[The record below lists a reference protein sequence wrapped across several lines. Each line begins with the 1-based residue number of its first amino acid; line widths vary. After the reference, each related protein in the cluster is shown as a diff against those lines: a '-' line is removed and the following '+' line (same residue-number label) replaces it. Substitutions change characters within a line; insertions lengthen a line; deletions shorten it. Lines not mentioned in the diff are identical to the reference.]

1 MIYLDTSAV
10 LKLVVA
16 EPETGRLELWM
27 AEHAGIPRVSSRL
40 LRIEMLRA
48 VTRAAPHRV
57 SRANVVLS
65 AIALLSIDDVA
76 PAAEVIGDKTLRSL
90 DAIHLATAHGIRTD
104 LSAFVC
110 YDKRLRDSA
119 HALGLPVEAPA

>member
-1 MIYLDTSAV
+1 MIYLDTSAA

-16 EPETGRLELWM
+16 EPETVQLELWM
-27 AEHAGIPRVSSRL
+27 ASRAGIPRVSSRL

-48 VTRAAPHRV
+48 VTRAAPHRM

-76 PAAEVIGDKTLRSL
+76 PAAEVIGEKTLRSL
-90 DAIHLATAHGIRTD
+90 DAIHLATAHEIRTD

-119 HALGLPVEAPA
+119 QALGLPVEAPA

>member
-1 MIYLDTSAV
+1 MIYLDTSAA

-16 EPETGRLELWM
+16 EPETARLELWM
-27 AEHAGIPRVSSRL
+27 AERAGIPRVSSRL
-40 LRIEMLRA
+40 LRIEMWRA
-48 VTRAAPHRV
+48 VTRAAPHRI
-57 SRANVVLS
+57 SRAHVVLS
-65 AIALLSIDDVA
+65 AIALLSMDDVA

-90 DAIHLATAHGIRTD
+90 DAIHLATAHEIRAD
-104 LSAFVC
+104 LSSFVC

>member
-1 MIYLDTSAV
+1 MIYLDTSAA

-48 VTRAAPHRV
+48 VTRAAPHQM
-57 SRANVVLS
+57 SRANVVLA
-65 AIALLSIDDVA
+65 AIALLSMDDVA
-76 PAAEVIGDKTLRSL
+76 AAAEVIGDKTLRSL